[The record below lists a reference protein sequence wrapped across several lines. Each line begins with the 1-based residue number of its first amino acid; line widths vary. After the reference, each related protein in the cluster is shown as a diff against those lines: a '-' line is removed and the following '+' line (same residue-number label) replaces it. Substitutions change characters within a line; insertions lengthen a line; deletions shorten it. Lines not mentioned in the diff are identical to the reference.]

1 MGDDT
6 LNLVSVDEV
15 QSPAPMS
22 AHKKVTVKEAETVA
36 LDALSYLAADDARLS
51 RFLDSSGLEPHNI
64 RRAALAP
71 GFLAGVLDY
80 VAADEPLLLD
90 LAQALS
96 TKPEAIMAARATL
109 SPSEFE

>member
-15 QSPAPMS
+15 QSPPPMS

-64 RRAALAP
+64 RRAASVP